1 MTKVT
6 VESYQLR
13 VSNASDEARV
23 YDISCVLN
31 VNNGNV
37 GNIDGGMVMKD
48 GANVANFNRW
58 SENNLNVTY
67 MGIDTE
73 AQCAVNATINEF
85 IEAATTLATS
95 SASAE

>member
-1 MTKVT
+1 MTKVK

-23 YDISCVLN
+23 YDISCTLS

-37 GNIDGGMVMKD
+37 GNIDAGMVMKE
-48 GANVANFNRW
+48 GKNVASFNRW
-58 SENNLNVTY
+58 DANNLNVTY

-73 AQCAVNATINEF
+73 AQCTITTAINEF
-85 IEAATTLATS
+85 ITAATTLATS
-95 SASAE
+95 QEI

>member
-1 MTKVT
+1 MTKVK

-23 YDISCVLN
+23 YDISCTLN
-31 VNNGNV
+31 VNNGKV
-37 GNIDGGMVMKD
+37 GNVDSGMVMKE

-58 SENNLNVTY
+58 DANSLNVTY
-67 MGIDTE
+67 MGIDAE
-73 AQCAVNATINEF
+73 AQCAVNTAINEF

-95 SASAE
+95 QEI